1 MLCESNSTQ
10 GNAEPLIGSY
20 QVLCESNSP
29 RKTKASAKCEALRHF
44 LLENQMSYSSHA
56 SYTSYRQMAKREAH
70 RTHPPATPNPP
81 TNKKGTKHETESKL
95 ERACASAL
103 GCGTPPLNQA
113 ELRDGRKG
121 VARDAQNGEA
131 AFGAHE
137 PTRGLARRAN
147 PCERIPTDRAHRRAS
162 HEREGP
168 ENTFPPITMRS
179 EPPMRSASRARSART
194 IAIRDVNPPK
204 PHPYP

>member
-1 MLCESNSTQ
+1 M
-10 GNAEPLIGSY
+10 
-20 QVLCESNSP
+20 
-29 RKTKASAKCEALRHF
+29 REALRHL

-70 RTHPPATPNPP
+70 RTHQPHP
-81 TNKKGTKHETESKL
+81 THQPTRKETSNETESKL

-103 GCGTPPLNQA
+103 GGGTPPLNQA
-113 ELRDGRKG
+113 ELRDGREG

-147 PCERIPTDRAHRRAS
+147 PCERIPTDLAHRRAS

-168 ENTFPPITMRS
+168 ENTFPPI
-179 EPPMRSASRARSART
+179 PMRSASRARSART

-204 PHPYP
+204 PHPHP

>member
-1 MLCESNSTQ
+1 MPESFAHERCLDDLMRNSM
-10 GNAEPLIGSY
+10 
-20 QVLCESNSP
+20 
-29 RKTKASAKCEALRHF
+29 RKASSGYFAFCK
-44 LLENQMSYSSHA
+44 
-56 SYTSYRQMAKREAH
+56 AH
-70 RTHPPATPNPP
+70 REGQRPRCPIRRRTGNEDVAPPVWLN
-81 TNKKGTKHETESKL
+81 
-95 ERACASAL
+95 SARSSL
-103 GCGTPPLNQA
+103 GGVSPPLNQA
-113 ELRDGRKG
+113 ELRDGRRRCCTG
-121 VARDAQNGEA
+121 RPNGEA

-204 PHPYP
+204 PHPHP

>member
-1 MLCESNSTQ
+1 MVDGVAIKRHSILA
-10 GNAEPLIGSY
+10 GIGGIAGLAVILRRRKSHTLY
-20 QVLCESNSP
+20 IVLPKVHLGKRQKHIS
-29 RKTKASAKCEALRHF
+29 RKPVR
-44 LLENQMSYSSHA
+44 
-56 SYTSYRQMAKREAH
+56 AKRVFH
-70 RTHPPATPNPP
+70 TRTLGGV
-81 TNKKGTKHETESKL
+81 KVKGDGKARSP
-95 ERACASAL
+95 L
-103 GCGTPPLNQA
+103 GGVSPPLNQA
-113 ELRDGRKG
+113 ELRDGRRRCCTG
-121 VARDAQNGEA
+121 RPNGEA
-131 AFGAHE
+131 AFDAHE